1 MATELTAEWVNVI
14 SMMQRE
20 SPMLPHYQPITI
32 YPNDPP
38 EMIKRFT
45 QWNTTVSRWDMAR
58 TTMLVGRKGV
68 YSPSSNI
75 NPNRNGHP
83 FWAIPPIDGKV
94 LDLGC
99 NIGSFGFSGLLYAKA
114 ENRMFHYIGVDN
126 DDLCV
131 DFAACLRDAR
141 RLNCKEFIF
150 CHGDVAT
157 TCQGFC
163 PQRNFFDVVIFLSI
177 YHHIFGLQGAN
188 EARRLLNTI
197 SNLAPVMYFETAT
210 RAEPCNPDR
219 EYWWNALPMAENYNQ
234 WVKDEVICYSEYNAV
249 KEVGVSHVGRR
260 HTRILY
266 RFTRDT
272 ESVHRPD

>member
-1 MATELTAEWVNVI
+1 
-14 SMMQRE
+14 
-20 SPMLPHYQPITI
+20 MLPHYQPITI

-45 QWNTTVSRWDMAR
+45 QWNKTVTRWDMAR
-58 TTMLVGRKGV
+58 TTMLIGRKGV
-68 YSPSSNI
+68 YSPSQNI

-83 FWAIPPIDGKV
+83 FWVIPPINGKV

-114 ENRMFHYIGVDN
+114 ENRTFHYIGIDN
-126 DDLCV
+126 DQACF
-131 DFAACLRDAR
+131 DFAASLILARDISNKD
-141 RLNCKEFIF
+141 LIF
-150 CHGDVAT
+150 CRGDVTDAFT
-157 TCQGFC
+157 DIAHL
-163 PQRNFFDVVIFLSI
+163 RNEFDVVIFLSI
-177 YHHIFGLQGAN
+177 YHHIFGLQGADK
-188 EARRLLNTI
+188 ARKLLNTI

-219 EYWWNALPMAENYNQ
+219 EYWWDALPMAENYNQ
-234 WVKDEVICYSEYNAV
+234 WVKDEVISHSEYNAV
-249 KEVGVSHVGRR
+249 KEVGISHVGRR